1 MKATVNENATH
12 ATRRLIG
19 QELEVVGPGANE
31 LHRLVRRPGEK
42 RIFGL
47 PTSWL
52 DFPAEAV
59 PETPRCPCC
68 GQELP
73 KEEP

>member
-31 LHRLVRRPGEK
+31 LHRLVRHPGDK
-42 RIFGL
+42 RVFGL

-52 DFPAEAV
+52 DVEDEPR
-59 PETPRCPCC
+59 RCPCC

-73 KEEP
+73 KEAP